1 MKSLSYGLARCA
13 AALMLLMATVVDA
26 KNVEVKGLFSGSAL
40 LIIDGQQKLLKQGK
54 TFNGVTLISAD
65 SKKAV
70 VEVDGKRHSL
80 GVSKRISSSYR
91 EAELAEVRLQPS
103 YGGHYVTPA
112 RINNRPVSVMV
123 DTGAT
128 TVAMSLPQAKALN
141 IDYRNGRL
149 TPIST
154 AGGYTQG
161 YLVVLDSVT
170 VGTVTVKNVEA
181 LVSVGDFPTTI
192 LLGNSYLNRVKM
204 FRENGVL
211 VLQSQY

>member
-1 MKSLSYGLARCA
+1 MRKLGYGLAVVFV
-13 AALMLLMATVVDA
+13 LLANVVAA

-40 LIIDGQQKLLKQGK
+40 LLIDGKQKLLKQGK
-54 TFNGVTLISAD
+54 SFAGVTLLSAD

-70 VEVDGKRHSL
+70 LEIDGKKHTL
-80 GVSKRISSSYR
+80 GMSRRISSSYQK
-91 EAELAEVRLQPS
+91 AETAEVRLQPT

-112 RINNRPVSVMV
+112 RINNLPVSVMV

-128 TVAMSLPQAKALN
+128 TVAMSLPQAKALG

-154 AGGYTQG
+154 AAGYSEG
-161 YLVVLDSVT
+161 YLVYLRSVT
-170 VGTVTVKNVEA
+170 VGTVTVQNVEA
-181 LVSVGDFPTTI
+181 LVSVGDFPETI
-192 LLGNSYLNRVKM
+192 LLGNSYLSRVKM